1 MGSVLHLHS
10 RLGKAR
16 ARPQPDREPLRDAG
30 RAGENGGKAAR
41 PGGAETAS
49 LLRVGNNC
57 SAVAHADRV
66 ALLVDAQAYFRAFH
80 DAALRATRS
89 ITILAWDFNSQT
101 RLHFDPEV
109 DPEAD
114 PKTARGAPPALLGEF
129 LNFLVRRRRG
139 LRINVLNWDYPV
151 VFGADREIPP
161 LYGFGWTPHRR
172 VRLRYDDTHPVAG
185 CQHQKIV
192 LIDDSVAFVGG
203 IDLTL
208 RRWDTPEH
216 LAQDPR
222 RTANGKPYPPF
233 HDLMLALDGD
243 AARSLAA
250 IARERWRFAT
260 GHELRATPKPE
271 RDPRPDPWPDPWPE
285 GLEPDLTDIEVGIAR
300 TMPPRGEAPAVRE
313 IERLYLDMIR
323 AARRTIYIE
332 NQYFTAPRIAAAL
345 AERLAEPDGPEIVLV
360 LRLLSHGWLEEATM
374 HVLRTRLVSQL
385 KAADRHGRFHVYHPH
400 IPGLP
405 ESCCLDVHAKLM
417 IVDERF
423 LRVGSANLCNRS
435 MSVDSE
441 CDVLIEARGDA
452 RVVERIRGYRDRLL
466 AEHLD
471 VPLEALER
479 RLREDGS
486 LHGAIAALRSDGR
499 SLRELDGM
507 REWPDALLN
516 VAAIADPDE
525 PISLDVL
532 KLDRELLDEGTKEKP
547 AWGRLAACAAAI
559 GVLLALWRFT
569 PLAQMVTPENA
580 IALAKEFGSR
590 PWAPLVV
597 MLAYTPACFLMFPR
611 PLITLA
617 GVIAFGPWLG
627 FLYALAGIVG
637 SSVVTYY
644 VGKRMRRDTVR
655 RLGGRGLDRMIEV
668 LRKRGLLAMTLLRLV
683 PIAPF
688 AVEGIVAGAVR
699 LKLWHLA
706 VGTAIGL
713 LPGTL
718 AATVFADQLE
728 TAFSGGEFNWWI
740 VGGCAALLGAG
751 IFAVKRWF
759 TKVAGRM
766 DAAGGAPE
774 RELAKQPR

>member
-1 MGSVLHLHS
+1 LGSVLHLHS
-10 RLGKAR
+10 RLGKTRAR
-16 ARPQPDREPLRDAG
+16 AHPDREPPRDAAFQG
-30 RAGENGGKAAR
+30 SREN
-41 PGGAETAS
+41 AS

-57 SAVAHADRV
+57 SAVARADRV

-80 DAALRATRS
+80 DAALRATQS

-101 RLHFDPEV
+101 RLHFDPV
-109 DPEAD
+109 V
-114 PKTARGAPPALLGEF
+114 RGAPPALLGEF

-139 LRINVLNWDYPV
+139 LRINVLNWDYPI

-192 LIDDSVAFVGG
+192 LIDDAVAFVGG

-216 LAQDPR
+216 LANDPR
-222 RTANGKPYPPF
+222 RVANGRPYPPF

-243 AARSLAA
+243 AARALAA

-260 GHELRATPKPE
+260 GHELRAL
-271 RDPRPDPWPDPWPE
+271 PRTGAKASDPWPE
-285 GLEPDLTDIEVGIAR
+285 GLAPDLTGIEVGIAR

-313 IERLYLDMIR
+313 VERLYLDMIR

-400 IPGLP
+400 IPGLA

-417 IVDERF
+417 IVDDRF

-441 CDVLIEARGDA
+441 CDVLIESRGEA
-452 RVVERIRGYRDRLL
+452 RVAERIHDYRDRLL

-471 VPLEALER
+471 VPLEALQR

-486 LHGAIAALRSDGR
+486 LHGAIAALRNDGR
-499 SLRELDGM
+499 SLRELTEM
-507 REWPDALLN
+507 REWPEALVN

-532 KLDRELLDEGTKEKP
+532 KLDRELVAEEQKEKP
-547 AWGRLAACAAAI
+547 AWGK
-559 GVLLALWRFT
+559 LLAGAATIGILVAIWRFT
-569 PLAQMVTPENA
+569 PLAHMVTPENA

-590 PWAPLVV
+590 PWAPFVV

-617 GVIAFGPWLG
+617 GVIAFGAGLG
-627 FLYALAGIVG
+627 FAYAILGVVFSA
-637 SSVVTYY
+637 VVTYY

-655 RLGGRGLDRMIEV
+655 RLAGRRLDRMIDV
-668 LRKRGLLAMTLLRLV
+668 LKKRGLLAMTLLRLV
-683 PIAPF
+683 PVAPF

-706 VGTAIGL
+706 LGTALGM

-718 AATVFADQLE
+718 AATIFSDQLE
-728 TAFSGGEFNWWI
+728 TAVTGGHLNWWI
-740 VGGCAALLGAG
+740 VGGCIAALGAG

-759 TKVAGRM
+759 TRM
-766 DAAGGAPE
+766 AAVDRASE
-774 RELAKQPR
+774 RELREQSR